1 MDKTIKENIIVKLT
15 NDLLFIELVDLL
27 KNNENRILKNIINDK
42 FFNIITII
50 KKIDYNINNIKNLTD
65 DDLMLINDLIKDK
78 TNVVT
83 IILEI
88 KKKREE
94 IYKYVNTIFIIQQLI
109 LVVVILI
116 YIYLIYDLYFVNKTE
131 TNINFYLYYLNVLS
145 NVLLFTYIISLKN
158 TIFVIYNNIIAIKNF
173 LVNTFTELPLFV
185 YIIIFKTILLFILNN
200 HEIIMKATNDYGRII
215 IIAIVIMIIAV
226 VLYNI
231 YTNFMKTDNPIA
243 DIDLSVYIFDK
254 YGPNLVNN
262 VNNFIDNKSNIKP
275 VT

>member
-15 NDLLFIELVDLL
+15 NNLLFVELVDLL
-27 KNNENRILKNIINDK
+27 KNNENKILKNIINDK
-42 FFNIITII
+42 FFNIIIII

-78 TNVVT
+78 TNVLT

-94 IYKYVNTIFIIQQLI
+94 IYKYVNTIFMIQQLI
-109 LVVVILI
+109 LVVVILT

-131 TNINFYLYYLNVLS
+131 TNIKFYLYYLNVLS

-158 TIFVIYNNIIAIKNF
+158 TIFVIYNNIIAIKNY
-173 LVNTFTELPLFV
+173 LVDSISELPLFI
-185 YIIIFKTILLFILNN
+185 YIIIFKSILLLILNN

-231 YTNFMKTDNPIA
+231 YTNFMKTGNPIA
-243 DIDLSVYIFDK
+243 DVDLSVYIFDK

-262 VNNFIDNKSNIKP
+262 VNNFIDNKSNTKP

>member
-1 MDKTIKENIIVKLT
+1 
-15 NDLLFIELVDLL
+15 LF
-27 KNNENRILKNIINDK
+27 
-42 FFNIITII
+42 
-50 KKIDYNINNIKNLTD
+50 
-65 DDLMLINDLIKDK
+65 
-78 TNVVT
+78 
-83 IILEI
+83 
-88 KKKREE
+88 
-94 IYKYVNTIFIIQQLI
+94 
-109 LVVVILI
+109 
-116 YIYLIYDLYFVNKTE
+116 YLIYDLYFVNKTE

-262 VNNFIDNKSNIKP
+262 VNNFIDNKSNTKP

>member
-15 NDLLFIELVDLL
+15 NDLLFVELVDLL
-27 KNNENRILKNIINDK
+27 KNNENKILKNIINDK
-42 FFNIITII
+42 FFNIIIII

-109 LVVVILI
+109 LVVVILT

-131 TNINFYLYYLNVLS
+131 TNIKFYLYYLNVLS

-158 TIFVIYNNIIAIKNF
+158 TIFVIYNNIIAIKNY

-185 YIIIFKTILLFILNN
+185 YIIIFKSILLFILNN
-200 HEIIMKATNDYGRII
+200 HEIIMKATNDYGRLI

-231 YTNFMKTDNPIA
+231 YTNFMKKDNPIA
-243 DIDLSVYIFDK
+243 DIDLSIYIFDK

-262 VNNFIDNKSNIKP
+262 VNNFIDNKSNTKP